1 MGSATTRPVALAVVA
16 LALAGCSAGSTA
28 GSSPTG
34 GAEPGEETLAVGM
47 VAEPANLDFSTTD
60 GAAIPQALLTNVYEG
75 LVKVDASGSIVPGL
89 AKSWTVSPD
98 RRTYTFELVDNAKF
112 VDGSPF
118 TAEDAVFSIERV
130 KNDWTTSLAGAMG
143 VVASAQA
150 TSPTE
155 LTVTLARPSN
165 DWLFRMTTRIG
176 AMFSRTGVD
185 SLATETVGTGPYTL
199 DTWRRGDSL
208 KLKRNPNY
216 WGKAPYFDAVT
227 LRYYKDPTALNNALL
242 TGSID
247 VVSTVQA
254 PESLAQFTQ
263 DDRFAV
269 IEGTTNGE
277 VVLSFN
283 HAKAPFNDLLVR
295 QAARAAIDNENLMAT
310 CWAGRGQLIG
320 SMVPPTDPWYEDLT
334 GVAPYDPAKAK
345 TLLSKAGTPN
355 PAVRLRLP
363 TLPYATS
370 CGQVVKNDLEKAG
383 FRVTLDQLEFPAA
396 WITQVLRGGDYD
408 ASIIAHVEARDLPTL
423 YGNPK
428 YYLHYNNTKVQEAIA
443 AADVGDEA
451 TQVAKMKEA
460 ARLISEDAA
469 SDWLFLL
476 PNLMVADKDITGLPK
491 NSLSESFDLTGLAR
505 S

>member
-1 MGSATTRPVALAVVA
+1 MGTATMRPAALAVVA

-28 GSSPTG
+28 GSSPTDG
-34 GAEPGEETLAVGM
+34 SEPGEKALAVGM
-47 VAEPANLDFSTTD
+47 VAEPGNLDFTTTD

-75 LVKVDASGSIVPGL
+75 LVKVDSSGSIVPGL
-89 AKSWTVSPD
+89 AKSWTISPD
-98 RRTYTFELVDNAKF
+98 RRTYTFELVDEAKF

-118 TAEDAVFSIERV
+118 TAQDAAFSIERV
-130 KNDWTTSLAGAMG
+130 KKDWTTSLAGAMG
-143 VVASAQA
+143 VVTSAKV

-165 DWLFRMTTRIG
+165 DWLYRMTTRVG
-176 AMFSRTGVD
+176 AMFSRTGVN

-199 DTWRRGDSL
+199 DTWQRGDSL

-216 WGKAPYFDAVT
+216 WGKTPYFDSVT

-263 DDRFAV
+263 DDRFEV

-283 HAKAPFNDLLVR
+283 HAKAPFKDVLVR
-295 QAARAAIDNENLMAT
+295 QAARAAIDNKTLMAT

-334 GVAPYDPAKAK
+334 GVAPHDPAKAK
-345 TLLSKAGTPN
+345 ELLSKAGTPN
-355 PAVRLRLP
+355 PVVRLRLP

-370 CGQVVKNDLEKAG
+370 CGQVVKNDLEKVG

-408 ASIIAHVEARDLPTL
+408 ASIISHVEARDLPTL

-428 YYLHYNNTKVQEAIA
+428 YYLHYNNTKVQDAIA

-476 PNLMVADKDITGLPK
+476 PNLMVADKDITGLPT